1 MLTAQMAIV
10 DLSGRSVITV
20 EILNKGPRPGT
31 AWVRALGGLTPFMR
45 YTHGGPSQ
53 EDTALVLL
61 PHLDHLQVI
70 PDLQLEEGQAQPVPA
85 GSQLF
90 EEIIWTP

>member
-20 EILNKGPRPGT
+20 EILDKGPRPGT
-31 AWVRALGGLTPFMR
+31 AWVRALGGITPFTR

-61 PHLDHLQVI
+61 PQLVHLEVI
-70 PDLQLEEGQAQPVPA
+70 PELQEVEGQGESVPA
-85 GSQLF
+85 GMQLL
-90 EEIIWTP
+90 EELTWIR

>member
-1 MLTAQMAIV
+1 MLTAQMAVV

-20 EILNKGPRPGT
+20 EILDKGPRPGT
-31 AWVRALGGLTPFMR
+31 AWVRALGGITPFTR

-53 EDTALVLL
+53 EDIALVLL
-61 PHLDHLQVI
+61 PHLVHLEVI
-70 PDLQLEEGQAQPVPA
+70 PELQLEEGQAQPVPA

-90 EEIIWTP
+90 EELTWTP